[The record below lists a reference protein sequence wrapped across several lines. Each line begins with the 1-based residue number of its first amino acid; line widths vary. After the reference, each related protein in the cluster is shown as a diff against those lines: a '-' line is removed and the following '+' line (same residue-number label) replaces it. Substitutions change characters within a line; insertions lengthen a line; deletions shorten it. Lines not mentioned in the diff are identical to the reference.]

1 MKKPVLLLIL
11 SIIPVFVLIFYLF
24 QFFTGLLEVD
34 NTDFAYQ
41 FYQFLTFVS
50 GFMLLNVLGVYFIK
64 PKFVGYTFLIWS
76 MLKIMLVM
84 GFFILF
90 VLHPKLP
97 LSNSVVF
104 DIMILYALYLLYE
117 VVFGVVLLQEK
128 TPA

>member
-1 MKKPVLLLIL
+1 MKKSVLFLIL

-64 PKFVGYTFLIWS
+64 PKFVGYAFLIWS

-90 VLHPKLP
+90 VLYPKLP